1 MSADSY
7 QIVQLLDE
15 RIQRMDELAVS
26 LSLAA
31 AAITACDID
40 SLEERIREQEKL
52 CIAIRDLD
60 ARLESLQARRGSTQ
74 WDETLRIGMV
84 RLREVQQRVKS
95 LNSVHAELLRRSR
108 RTVRA
113 LSRAYQSVSVEIYSN
128 PARQTSQVEGR
139 V

>member
-40 SLEERIREQEKL
+40 GLEERVREQEKL

-74 WDETLRIGMV
+74 CDETLRIGMV

-95 LNSVHAELLRRSR
+95 LNSVHAALLRRSR